1 MAKQNN
7 QSKMK
12 ISAKAMRIILSL
24 VLFLLLA
31 GVGTGF
37 YFVYLRVDTL
47 AQEVSAKQTEAN
59 SIDSKL
65 IYLKGLE
72 RELALQQPNILKA
85 KGIVSET
92 QGYLYQNQIVSD
104 LSRIANNAGV
114 EIQSWTFTEQA
125 VASGGETSSGSGETV
140 APTAPAEGAPVA
152 GGQTQPTL
160 NSINITIQLSPDV
173 EYRSFLKF
181 ISLIERN
188 TTRMQILSISL
199 TGSENGAGFVNSQAM
214 DIKVY
219 VR

>member
-7 QSKMK
+7 QSKMR

-24 VLFLLLA
+24 VLFMLLA

-37 YFVYLRVDTL
+37 YFVYLRVDAL
-47 AQEVSAKQTEAN
+47 AQEVSTKQIEAN
-59 SIDSKL
+59 SIDSRL
-65 IYLKGLE
+65 VYLQGLE

-114 EIQSWTFTEQA
+114 EIQSWNFTEQA
-125 VASGGETSSGSGETV
+125 TAGGGETSGSGEAAST
-140 APTAPAEGAPVA
+140 APTEGAPAVS
-152 GGQTQPTL
+152 GQAQPTL
-160 NSINITIQLSPDV
+160 NSVNISIQLSPDV

-188 TTRMQILSISL
+188 PTRMQILSISL
-199 TGSENGAGFVNSQAM
+199 TGSEKGAGFVNSQAM